1 MEDQKIKIKGNNAK
15 NDVGPHS
22 FLFSP
27 SLQVGILTKKVE
39 QLRSELEK
47 RTEEQEDS
55 VMDVKR
61 RHERE
66 KAMMLDENKKLIG
79 DVERVSR

>member
-1 MEDQKIKIKGNNAK
+1 MKPKMLGNEK
-15 NDVGPHS
+15 CDVGLHFS
-22 FLFSP
+22 FP
-27 SLQVGILTKKVE
+27 PVHQVSILTKKVD

-66 KAMMLDENKKLIG
+66 KAMMMDENKKLLS
-79 DVERVSR
+79 DVDRVS

>member
-1 MEDQKIKIKGNNAK
+1 MFGNEKHDA
-15 NDVGPHS
+15 GLHFS
-22 FLFSP
+22 FLP
-27 SLQVGILTKKVE
+27 VLQVSILTKKVE
-39 QLRSELEK
+39 QLKSELEK

-66 KAMMLDENKKLIG
+66 KAMMLDENKKLLG
-79 DVERVSR
+79 DVERVS

>member
-1 MEDQKIKIKGNNAK
+1 MTEY
-15 NDVGPHS
+15 PHITNH
-22 FLFSP
+22 
-27 SLQVGILTKKVE
+27 SLQQVSILTKKVE
-39 QLRSELEK
+39 QLKSELEK

-66 KAMMLDENKKLIG
+66 KAMLLDENKKLIG
-79 DVERVSR
+79 DVERVSRATSKLP

>member
-1 MEDQKIKIKGNNAK
+1 M
-15 NDVGPHS
+15 S
-22 FLFSP
+22 
-27 SLQVGILTKKVE
+27 ILTKKVE

-66 KAMMLDENKKLIG
+66 KAMMLDENKKLLG
-79 DVERVSR
+79 DVERVS

>member
-1 MEDQKIKIKGNNAK
+1 MQSGMKS
-15 NDVGPHS
+15 S
-22 FLFSP
+22 FFLSSSF
-27 SLQVGILTKKVE
+27 QVSILTKKVE

-79 DVERVSR
+79 DVERVS